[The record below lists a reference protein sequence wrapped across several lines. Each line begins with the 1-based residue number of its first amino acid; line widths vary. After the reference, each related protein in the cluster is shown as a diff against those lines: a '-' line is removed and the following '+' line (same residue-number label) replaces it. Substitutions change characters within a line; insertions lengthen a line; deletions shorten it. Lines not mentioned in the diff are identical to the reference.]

1 MPRTLSR
8 RLAVAALAGVLLA
21 PTLVACSE
29 SDALVIYS
37 GRQKPLVGTLLDQL
51 SEKLGVEVE
60 VHYGQSP
67 ELAHQLLEEGEA
79 TKADLFFSQD
89 AGALGALSKA
99 GRLTQLPEK
108 DLQVVAER
116 FRAKDGTWVA
126 TSARA
131 RVVAY
136 DPKQVK
142 PNELPQSVEDVVDP
156 KWKGKVGYAPTNAS
170 WLSFVTGLRK
180 LKGEQGAKEWLAKFK
195 ANEPQSFANN
205 IVIRDAVDRGD
216 VALGLINHYY
226 WFKKVREEGA
236 ENVNVKLH
244 YVGGDDPLAL
254 VNVAGV
260 GIVKGTDKAGEAR
273 RAVEFLL
280 SEQAQVYFADHEA
293 EYPVRDG
300 VQSTKHELPEL
311 TDIESPDLDLSELAS
326 LEQTEKLLQEVGL
339 S

>member
-1 MPRTLSR
+1 MPRSILRRCVSAAAVVALLS
-8 RLAVAALAGVLLA
+8 
-21 PTLVACSE
+21 PMLVACSG

-37 GRQKPLVGTLLDQL
+37 GRQKPLVGTLLDRL
-51 SEKLGVEVE
+51 GDELGVEVE
-60 VHYGQSP
+60 VRYGQSP

-79 TKADLFFSQD
+79 TNADLFFSQD
-89 AGALGALSKA
+89 AGALGALSAEGMLSK
-99 GRLTQLPEK
+99 LPEQ
-108 DLQVVAER
+108 DLNVVAER

-136 DPKQVK
+136 DPKQVD
-142 PNELPQSVEDVVDP
+142 EADLPANVDDVVDP

-170 WLSFVTGLRK
+170 WMSFVTGLRE
-180 LKGEQGAKEWLAKFK
+180 LKGEEAAREWLEKFK
-195 ANEPQSFANN
+195 ANEPQTYGNN
-205 IVIRDAVDRGD
+205 ILIRDAVDRGD

-226 WFKKVREEGA
+226 WFKKVREQGV

-244 YVGGDDPLAL
+244 YVGGEDPLAL

-260 GIVKGTDKAGEAR
+260 GVIKGTDKADEAR
-273 RAVEFLL
+273 RAVAFLL
-280 SEQAQVYFADHEA
+280 SEEAQVYFADHEA

-300 VQSTKHELPEL
+300 VESSEKDLPEL
-311 TDIESPDLDLSELAS
+311 TEVESPDLDLSRLAS
-326 LEQTEKLLQEVGL
+326 LEETEKMLQEVGL